1 MSEKRLRNKKNK
13 KRKRKGAGA
22 VPALRFIVLLI
33 LLVFVS
39 AVAFLPVE
47 TITVSG
53 NHHES
58 AEEVRAA
65 VLERAPGESLV
76 LAYLMNNGRGAASL
90 PFVESLAV
98 SVADAKTLGVAVT
111 EKAAAGCFTAQ
122 SASWYFDAEG
132 NLLFSRPVPEE
143 KNEGHFIPLCEGI
156 RIPKEEDS
164 GADKTLSAGMNL
176 EIRKSFFADIAA
188 VQSWCTG
195 EGVYADLISFDEG
208 ENMTIFFGE
217 IEVKLGS
224 FNDIS
229 PKLEALSRIMP
240 EIQGRA
246 GTLDLRNI
254 IGSQKDV
261 HFYEKK
267 S

>member
-1 MSEKRLRNKKNK
+1 MSEKKLRNKKNK
-13 KRKRKGAGA
+13 RKGAGA
-22 VPALRFIVLLI
+22 GPALRFIVLLI
-33 LLVFVS
+33 LLIFVS
-39 AVAFLPVE
+39 AVAFLQVE

-53 NHHES
+53 NYHES
-58 AEEVRAA
+58 ADEVRGA
-65 VLERAPGESLV
+65 VLERAPAESLV
-76 LAYLMNNGRGAASL
+76 LAYLLNNGRGSSAL

-98 SVADAKTLGVAVT
+98 SVTDTKSLSVVVT

-122 SASWYFDAEG
+122 GASWYFNAEG
-132 NLLFSRPVPEE
+132 KLLFSQSVPEV

-156 RIPKEEDS
+156 RIPKEEES
-164 GADKTLSAGMNL
+164 GADKTLAAGMSL

-188 VQSWCTG
+188 VQSWCVS
-195 EGVYADLISFDEG
+195 EGVYADLISFDES
-208 ENMTIFFGE
+208 ENMTVFFGE
-217 IEVKLGS
+217 LEVKMGS
-224 FNDIS
+224 FDDIS
-229 PKLEALSRIMP
+229 AKLEALSRLMP